1 MYIGH
6 VYTYASPY
14 ELKTKPSTLNSKNI
28 KQAIDIQETFI
39 LEINL
44 QQYMLCKNMTFSSVA
59 EVLILKLC

>member
-6 VYTYASPY
+6 VYTYASPC

-44 QQYMLCKNMTFSSVA
+44 QQYMLYKNMTFSSVA